1 MRIKQFLQDS
11 QLPPKPYIQ
20 GSSRA
25 GTEVQR
31 MQIRLVEDG
40 QNQCCM
46 AEIKVRARSYRVG
59 TKALQRLSIVQWLR

>member
-1 MRIKQFLQDS
+1 
-11 QLPPKPYIQ
+11 
-20 GSSRA
+20 
-25 GTEVQR
+25 